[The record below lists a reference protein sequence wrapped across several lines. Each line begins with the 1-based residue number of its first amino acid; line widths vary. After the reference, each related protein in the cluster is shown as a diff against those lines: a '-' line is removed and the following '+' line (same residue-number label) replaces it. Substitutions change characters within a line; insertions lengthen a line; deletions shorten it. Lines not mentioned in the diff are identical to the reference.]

1 MSKEW
6 IDNNATYLSQR
17 LYELAQTNRKMKD
30 YETASLLATLATDLW
45 VGNMTEYKYQLLSE
59 WLSQ

>member
-6 IDNNATYLSQR
+6 IIANATYLSQR

-45 VGNMTEYKYQLLSE
+45 VGNMTEYKYVLLQE
-59 WLSQ
+59 WLAQ

>member
-6 IDNNATYLSQR
+6 IIANAPYISQR
-17 LYELAQTNRKMKD
+17 LYDLAQTNRKLKD

-45 VGNMTEYKYQLLSE
+45 VGNMTEYKYQLLQE

>member
-17 LYELAQTNRKMKD
+17 LYDLAQTNRKMKD

>member
-45 VGNMTEYKYQLLSE
+45 VGNMTEYKYVLLQE
-59 WLSQ
+59 WLAQ